1 MKPMGL
7 IGVTGA
13 TGAVGGAVAELL
25 AEDGI
30 PHRLLVRDPSKVT
43 GDVRRIPDYSDM
55 GDALDGVETL
65 LLIPAHESAD
75 RLDRHRAAV
84 DAAVAAG
91 VRKIMYLSFTDAR
104 ADSTF
109 TLGRDHGATEE
120 HIRASGLAWT
130 FPRMN
135 LYLDFLPQLV
145 TAQGRIE
152 GPAGDGRAAFVTRGD
167 VAAVIARL
175 LTDGGHDGET
185 HDITGPEALSLGVAA
200 ATMAAA
206 TGRPI
211 RYVEQTVEEAY
222 ASRAHFGA
230 PDWQLDAWVST
241 YTAIGAGDL
250 AEVTST
256 VEHFTGRPATSLT
269 DFLAGHPQALDH
281 VTG

>member
-1 MKPMGL
+1 MGL
-7 IGVTGA
+7 IAVTGA
-13 TGAVGGAVAELL
+13 TGAVGGEVAGLL
-25 AEDGI
+25 AEDGV
-30 PHRLLVRDPSKVT
+30 PHRLVVRDPSRVA
-43 GDVRRIPDYSDM
+43 GAADVRRIADYSDM
-55 GDALDGVETL
+55 GDALDGVDTL

-75 RLDRHRAAV
+75 RLDRHRKAV

-91 VRKIMYLSFTDAR
+91 VRKVMYLSFTDAR
-104 ADSTF
+104 AGSTF

-120 HIRASGLAWT
+120 HIRASGLVWT

-135 LYLDFLPQLV
+135 LYLDFLPRMV
-145 TAQGRIE
+145 TPEGRIE
-152 GPAGDGRAAFVTRGD
+152 GPAGDGRAAFVARGD

-185 HDITGPEALSLGVAA
+185 HDITGPEALSLAEVAA
-200 ATMAAA
+200 RLSAAS
-206 TGRPI
+206 GRTI
-211 RYVEQTVEEAY
+211 TYVDQTVEEAY
-222 ASRAHFGA
+222 ASRRSYGA

-269 DFLAGHPQALDH
+269 DFLAGHPDALDH
-281 VTG
+281 LATG